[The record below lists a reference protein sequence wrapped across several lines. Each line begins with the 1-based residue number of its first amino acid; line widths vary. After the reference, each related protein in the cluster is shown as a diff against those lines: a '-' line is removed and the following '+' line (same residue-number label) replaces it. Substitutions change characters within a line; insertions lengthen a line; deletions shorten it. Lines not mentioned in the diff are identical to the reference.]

1 MELSAIADSRA
12 PQCRRNQ
19 RIREN
24 VQGFVQIRTCMLG
37 GHARA
42 ETDSILW
49 YGRIIH
55 RGNPWTA
62 SAKFMPNPVHA
73 LAISYDDWH
82 YVRCRCSGVETQ
94 AFKLRLEIIGVFPK
108 LGTQFR
114 LTGAELQRLENGRD
128 HHGRKRTGV
137 NIRVRVEAQILQ
149 RLL

>member
-1 MELSAIADSRA
+1 
-12 PQCRRNQ
+12 
-19 RIREN
+19 
-24 VQGFVQIRTCMLG
+24 
-37 GHARA
+37 
-42 ETDSILW
+42 
-49 YGRIIH
+49 
-55 RGNPWTA
+55 
-62 SAKFMPNPVHA
+62 MPNPVHA

-137 NIRVRVEAQILQ
+137 NIRVRVEARSEEHTSELQ
-149 RLL
+149 SLTNLVCRLLLEK